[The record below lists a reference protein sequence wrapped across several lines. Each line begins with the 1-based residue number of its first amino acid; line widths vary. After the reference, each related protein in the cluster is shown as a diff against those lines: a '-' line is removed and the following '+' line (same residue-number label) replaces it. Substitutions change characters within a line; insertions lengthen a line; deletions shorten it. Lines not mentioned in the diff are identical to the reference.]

1 MDLYH
6 QKRNFISVPFEPKN
20 EDYLETNVIRL
31 KNTNNEENSMK
42 LVDITSDNWKDV
54 IFLSTNETITVTR
67 SGESY
72 EAKGMP
78 SLCEKFVASNALSIV
93 QSVYEN
99 GWVIKAIEHEG
110 ELIGFT
116 MFGWSEEEEFY
127 ELCRIMIDYHYQN
140 KGYGTQAIK
149 MILDEMKSRFGCKE
163 VYLSTDPENIV
174 GKHVYEKVGF
184 RSENKMID
192 DEELF
197 KIVLE

>member
-1 MDLYH
+1 
-6 QKRNFISVPFEPKN
+6 
-20 EDYLETNVIRL
+20 
-31 KNTNNEENSMK
+31 MK
-42 LVDITSDNWKDV
+42 LVDITSDNWENV
-54 IFLSTNETITVTR
+54 IFLSTNETITVKG
-67 SGESY
+67 SGEPY

-78 SLCEKFVASNALSIV
+78 SICEEFVASNALSIV

-127 ELCRIMIDYHYQN
+127 ELCRIMIDREAQN
-140 KGYGTQAIK
+140 KGYGTQAIQL
-149 MILDEMKSRFGCKE
+149 ILDEMKARFGCKE
-163 VYLSTDPENIV
+163 VYLSTDPENAV
-174 GKHVYEKVGF
+174 GRHVYEKIGF
-184 RSENKMID
+184 RSEHRMLD

>member
-1 MDLYH
+1 
-6 QKRNFISVPFEPKN
+6 
-20 EDYLETNVIRL
+20 
-31 KNTNNEENSMK
+31 MK

-67 SGESY
+67 NGESY